1 MTRRSK
7 GQGSLYQA
15 GDKTWVYQYYDEDN
29 KRRTRRF
36 SRKTE
41 ARAFADALL
50 AAAQSPLSG
59 GKVTPMTVTE
69 WMDQWLETYARPVIK
84 LSTYTS
90 YETYIRGH
98 VKPEIG
104 SLYINRLTTLDLQ
117 KFFNERAAEGN
128 LKGDGGLSPKT
139 LRNLRNMLHLALEQA
154 VRERILPYNP
164 IDGVRL
170 PRDHKKE
177 MRVLSL
183 SEQNRLI
190 WAAKAMPEPAAFGII
205 FTLFTGVRI
214 GELCGLRWE
223 NVSMEN
229 KAFRICETRNR
240 LPNHDSRIASATSVI
255 TARTAKTDSSL
266 RTVYIMDEL
275 YQDLV
280 RYRMVQEEIRKQYPG
295 YNREG
300 YVFCQENGTPYEP
313 RTYQDLFKRCVRRA
327 GIQDANFHALRHT
340 FATRA
345 LEHGMD
351 VVTLSRILGH
361 ANPSI
366 TLDKYGH
373 TLEEHKKRSVNQMG
387 DIYQHTAQQR
397 MAVLE
402 EAQSPVPELT
412 WGW

>member
-59 GKVTPMTVTE
+59 GRAAPMTVTE

-223 NVSMEN
+223 NVSMEH
-229 KAFRICETRNR
+229 KVFRICETRNR
-240 LPNHDSRIASATSVI
+240 LPNHDAGIASATSVI

-300 YVFCQENGTPYEP
+300 YVFCQENGAPYEP

-402 EAQSPVPELT
+402 EAQTTGPELT
-412 WGW
+412 WSW

>member
-1 MTRRSK
+1 MARRSR

-15 GDKTWVYQYYDEDN
+15 KDKTWIYQYYDGDN
-29 KRRTRRF
+29 KRRTKRF
-36 SRKTE
+36 ARKTE

-50 AAAQSPLSG
+50 AAVQSPLSSG
-59 GKVTPMTVTE
+59 RAAPMTVTE

-139 LRNLRNMLHLALEQA
+139 LRNLRNMFHLALEQA
-154 VRERILPYNP
+154 VREHILPYNP

-183 SEQNRLI
+183 TEQNRLI

-223 NVSMEN
+223 NVSMEH
-229 KAFRICETRNR
+229 KVFRICETRNR
-240 LPNHDSRIASATSVI
+240 LPNHDAGIASATSVI

-266 RTVYIMDEL
+266 RTVYIMDQL
-275 YQDLV
+275 YQDLAC
-280 RYRMVQEEIRKQYPG
+280 YRMVQEEIRKQYPG

-300 YVFCQENGTPYEP
+300 YVFCQENGAPYEP
-313 RTYQDLFKRCVRRA
+313 RTYQDLLKRCVRRA
-327 GIQDANFHALRHT
+327 GIQETNFHALRHI

-373 TLEEHKKRSVNQMG
+373 AQEEQKKRSINQMG
-387 DIYQHTAQQR
+387 DIYQHTTEQQLAAQ
-397 MAVLE
+397 
-402 EAQSPVPELT
+402 EAEIAAPKLS

>member
-1 MTRRSK
+1 MARRSK

-59 GKVTPMTVTE
+59 GRAAPMTVTQ

-104 SLYINRLTTLDLQ
+104 SLYLNRLTTLDLQ
-117 KFFNERAAEGN
+117 KFFNERASEGN

-183 SEQNRLI
+183 PEQNRLI

-223 NVSMEN
+223 NVSMEH

-240 LPNHDSRIASATSVI
+240 LPNHDDRIASATSVI

-300 YVFCQENGTPYEP
+300 YVFCQENGAPYEP

-402 EAQSPVPELT
+402 EAQTTGSELT
-412 WGW
+412 WSW

>member
-117 KFFNERAAEGN
+117 KFFNGRAAEGN

-139 LRNLRNMLHLALEQA
+139 LRNLRN
-154 VRERILPYNP
+154 I
-164 IDGVRL
+164 
-170 PRDHKKE
+170 PR
-177 MRVLSL
+177 
-183 SEQNRLI
+183 
-190 WAAKAMPEPAAFGII
+190 P
-205 FTLFTGVRI
+205 
-214 GELCGLRWE
+214 
-223 NVSMEN
+223 
-229 KAFRICETRNR
+229 CET
-240 LPNHDSRIASATSVI
+240 SATCSTWHWSRRCGNI
-255 TARTAKTDSSL
+255 YYPTTPS
-266 RTVYIMDEL
+266 
-275 YQDLV
+275 
-280 RYRMVQEEIRKQYPG
+280 MV
-295 YNREG
+295 
-300 YVFCQENGTPYEP
+300 
-313 RTYQDLFKRCVRRA
+313 
-327 GIQDANFHALRHT
+327 
-340 FATRA
+340 
-345 LEHGMD
+345 
-351 VVTLSRILGH
+351 
-361 ANPSI
+361 
-366 TLDKYGH
+366 
-373 TLEEHKKRSVNQMG
+373 
-387 DIYQHTAQQR
+387 
-397 MAVLE
+397 
-402 EAQSPVPELT
+402 
-412 WGW
+412 

>member
-223 NVSMEN
+223 NVSMEH
-229 KAFRICETRNR
+229 KVFRICETRNR
-240 LPNHDSRIASATSVI
+240 LPNHDARIASATSVI

-275 YQDLV
+275 YQDLA
-280 RYRMVQEEIRKQYPG
+280 RYRMAQEEIRK
-295 YNREG
+295 
-300 YVFCQENGTPYEP
+300 P

-345 LEHGMD
+345 LEHSMD

-402 EAQSPVPELT
+402 EAQSSVPELT

>member
-1 MTRRSK
+1 MARRSR

-15 GDKTWVYQYYDEDN
+15 KDKTWIYQYYDEDN
-29 KRRTRRF
+29 KRRTKRF
-36 SRKTE
+36 ARKTE

-59 GKVTPMTVTE
+59 GRAAPLTVTE
-69 WMDQWLETYARPVIK
+69 WMDRWLETYARPVIK

-104 SLYINRLTTLDLQ
+104 SLYLNRLTTLDLQ

-128 LKGDGGLSPKT
+128 LKEDGGLSPKT

-154 VRERILPYNP
+154 VREHILPYNP
-164 IDGVRL
+164 IDGVKL

-183 SEQNRLI
+183 TEQNRLV

-223 NVSMEN
+223 NVSMEH

-240 LPNHDSRIASATSVI
+240 LPNHDNRIASATSVI

-275 YQDLV
+275 YQDLA

-295 YNREG
+295 YNRGG
-300 YVFCQENGTPYEP
+300 YVFCQENGAPYEP
-313 RTYQDLFKRCVRRA
+313 RTYQDLFKRCVRYGRRHPVPNPGPRQSLHYA
-327 GIQDANFHALRHT
+327 GQVRPHP
-340 FATRA
+340 
-345 LEHGMD
+345 G
-351 VVTLSRILGH
+351 G
-361 ANPSI
+361 
-366 TLDKYGH
+366 
-373 TLEEHKKRSVNQMG
+373 
-387 DIYQHTAQQR
+387 AQ
-397 MAVLE
+397 
-402 EAQSPVPELT
+402 EAQRQPD
-412 WGW
+412 G

>member
-1 MTRRSK
+1 MARRSK

-59 GKVTPMTVTE
+59 GRAAPMTVTE

-190 WAAKAMPEPAAFGII
+190 WAGQGHAG
-205 FTLFTGVRI
+205 TG
-214 GELCGLRWE
+214 GLRHHFHA
-223 NVSMEN
+223 V
-229 KAFRICETRNR
+229 
-240 LPNHDSRIASATSVI
+240 H
-255 TARTAKTDSSL
+255 
-266 RTVYIMDEL
+266 
-275 YQDLV
+275 
-280 RYRMVQEEIRKQYPG
+280 
-295 YNREG
+295 
-300 YVFCQENGTPYEP
+300 
-313 RTYQDLFKRCVRRA
+313 RRA
-327 GIQDANFHALRHT
+327 DR
-340 FATRA
+340 
-345 LEHGMD
+345 
-351 VVTLSRILGH
+351 
-361 ANPSI
+361 
-366 TLDKYGH
+366 
-373 TLEEHKKRSVNQMG
+373 
-387 DIYQHTAQQR
+387 
-397 MAVLE
+397 
-402 EAQSPVPELT
+402 
-412 WGW
+412 

>member
-1 MTRRSK
+1 MARRSR

-15 GDKTWVYQYYDEDN
+15 KDKPWIYQYYDEDN
-29 KRRTRRF
+29 KQRTKRF
-36 SRKTE
+36 ARKTE

-59 GKVTPMTVTE
+59 GRAAPLTVTE
-69 WMDQWLETYARPVIK
+69 WMDRWLETYARPVIK

-104 SLYINRLTTLDLQ
+104 SLYLNRLTTLDMQ
-117 KFFNERAAEGN
+117 KFFNQRAASGN
-128 LKGDGGLSPKT
+128 LKGGSLSPKT
-139 LRNLRNMLHLALEQA
+139 LRNLRNMLHLAFDQA
-154 VRERILPYNP
+154 VKCGLITFNP
-164 IDGVRL
+164 TEGIRL
-170 PRDHKKE
+170 PKDPRKE
-177 MRVLSL
+177 MRVLSQI
-183 SEQNRLI
+183 EQNRLI

-223 NVSMEN
+223 NVSMEH

-240 LPNHDSRIASATSVI
+240 LPNHDNRIASATSVI

-266 RTVYIMDEL
+266 RTVYIMDQL
-275 YQDLV
+275 YQDLAC
-280 RYRMVQEEIRKQYPG
+280 YRMVQEEIRKQYPG

-300 YVFCQENGTPYEP
+300 YVFCQENGAPYEP
-313 RTYQDLFKRCVRRA
+313 RTYQDLLKRCVRRA
-327 GIQDANFHALRHT
+327 GIQETNFHALRHI

-373 TLEEHKKRSVNQMG
+373 AQEEQKKRSINQMG
-387 DIYQHTAQQR
+387 DIYQHTTEQQLAAQ
-397 MAVLE
+397 
-402 EAQSPVPELT
+402 EAEIAAPKLS

>member
-1 MTRRSK
+1 MPFCATFIFQTR
-7 GQGSLYQA
+7 
-15 GDKTWVYQYYDEDN
+15 
-29 KRRTRRF
+29 
-36 SRKTE
+36 
-41 ARAFADALL
+41 
-50 AAAQSPLSG
+50 P
-59 GKVTPMTVTE
+59 
-69 WMDQWLETYARPVIK
+69 K

-90 YETYIRGH
+90 YEGYVRGH
-98 VKPEIG
+98 IKPILG
-104 SLYINRLTTLDLQ
+104 QKYLNLVTNLDMQ
-117 KFFNERAAEGN
+117 KFFNQRAASGN
-128 LKGDGGLSPKT
+128 LKGGSLSPKT
-139 LRNLRNMLHLALEQA
+139 LRNLRNMLHLAFDQA
-154 VRERILPYNP
+154 VKCGLITSNP
-164 IDGVRL
+164 TEGVRL
-170 PRDHKKE
+170 PKDPRKE
-177 MRVLSL
+177 MRVLSQI
-183 SEQNRLI
+183 EQNRLV

-223 NVSMEN
+223 NVSMEH

-240 LPNHDSRIASATSVI
+240 LPNHDNRIASATSVI

-275 YQDLV
+275 YQDLA

-295 YNREG
+295 YNRGG
-300 YVFCQENGTPYEP
+300 YVFCQENGAPYEP

-402 EAQSPVPELT
+402 EAQSSGPELT
-412 WGW
+412 WSW